1 MNDEIS
7 YLEFMSKIEKVAD
20 DYARIR
26 AREKRLESQR
36 KKANMARF
44 LKKEYEDL
52 DETDLAFCLKRM
64 AEF

>member
-1 MNDEIS
+1 MDEYRII
-7 YLEFMSKIEKVAD
+7 MSKIEKAAE

-44 LKKEYEDL
+44 LKKEYENL
-52 DETDLAFCLKRM
+52 DEADLAYCLKRM